1 MPSPSDPATDISLG
15 RHLEWVRQRLA
26 RLAPDYRFKWDVYFD
41 RLDELAAG
49 VSRFLDAGCGA
60 NQTAHELTG
69 PRLRL
74 GVDLTPDAR
83 RGTYVC
89 ARLEALPFRTGAFD
103 LIGCRHVSEHL
114 EDPAGVIDEW
124 RRVLAPGGRILI
136 QTVNKQ
142 SLMLRLARLIRG
154 RLRHRILASRYGR
167 RPEDH
172 FKTFDRF
179 NIPILYQHPP
189 DGFRLVGLTMV
200 QDVDLQSKFGFWL
213 TYLLV
218 ILTRRRP
225 ERRSVI
231 TVEWQRLPRV

>member
-1 MPSPSDPATDISLG
+1 MPSPSNPPSEILLG

-26 RLAPDYRFKWDVYFD
+26 RLEPEYRFKWDLYFD
-41 RLDELAAG
+41 RLEELAAG
-49 VSRFLDAGCGA
+49 VSRFLDAGCGD
-60 NQTAHELTG
+60 NQTAHELSG
-69 PRLRL
+69 PRLCF
-74 GVDLTPDAR
+74 GVDLTPHPR

-89 ARLEALPFRTGAFD
+89 ARLEALPFRDASLE

-124 RRVLAPGGRILI
+124 RRVLAPEGRILI

-154 RLRHRILASRYGR
+154 RLRNRILVRRYGR

-179 NIPILYQHPP
+179 NTPILYRHPP
-189 DGFRLVGLTMV
+189 DGFRLIALTMT
-200 QDVDLQSKFGFWL
+200 QDVDLQSKPGFWL
-213 TYLLV
+213 TYFLV
-218 ILTRRRP
+218 FLTRRRP
-225 ERRSVI
+225 DKRSVI
-231 TVEWQRLPRV
+231 TAEWQRLP